1 MLIHIYIMY
10 SMDVKKIKKYKVGI
24 DSETEAI
31 SMVTEPAIESDFVFL
46 SKDKAIVKEAFS
58 NDEKHMVYGA
68 VLRPDFPIYRNDG
81 ENEYYLEFTSESI
94 ERMARDYM
102 MNYRQGNVTIQHEEY
117 ANEVFM
123 VESWIKQD
131 MDKDKSVSVGLDKSL
146 PIGTWFCGFYVN
158 NNDVWER
165 IKSGELKGF
174 SVEAMIDLEDF
185 AKVKKEDA
193 FEMNESFW
201 SKLKSIVNEALGK
214 KEEKME
220 VNEPQP
226 TEPQPTVQEP
236 KVDEPIVTEPQQT
249 VVEEPKPTEPQPTV
263 QEPKVDEPQT
273 TEPQPTVVEEPKPTE
288 PQQTV
293 QEPKVDDPKT
303 NEPKVDEPKPN
314 EPNVDDGKHLNDL
327 IASLREEISALK
339 EANTVLVEKVNDLGK
354 MPSANPINVNGQNG
368 TPSTYSS
375 WRDMM
380 AKMI

>member
-1 MLIHIYIMY
+1 
-10 SMDVKKIKKYKVGI
+10 MDVKKIKKYKVGI

-58 NDEKHMVYGA
+58 TDEKHMVYGA

-158 NNDVWER
+158 NNDIWER

-185 AKVKKEDA
+185 AKVKKEDE

-220 VNEPQP
+220 VNEPQVN
-226 TEPQPTVQEP
+226 EPQPTVQEP
-236 KVDEPIVTEPQQT
+236 KVDDPKPTEPK
-249 VVEEPKPTEPQPTV
+249 VDDPKPTEPQPT
-263 QEPKVDEPQT
+263 
-273 TEPQPTVVEEPKPTE
+273 EPKPT
-288 PQQTV
+288 
-293 QEPKVDDPKT
+293 EPKVDDPKPNEPT
-303 NEPKVDEPKPN
+303 EPKVD
-314 EPNVDDGKHLNDL
+314 DGNHLNDL

-339 EANTVLVEKVNDLGK
+339 DANTVLVEKVNDLGK
-354 MPSANPINVNGQNG
+354 TPSANPINVNGQNG

-380 AKMI
+380 ATMI

>member
-1 MLIHIYIMY
+1 MTTR
-10 SMDVKKIKKYKVGI
+10 KIKKYKVGI

-31 SMVTEPAIESDFVFL
+31 SMVTEPAIESDFVFF
-46 SKDKAIVKEAFS
+46 SKDKDIVKEAFS
-58 NDEKHMVYGA
+58 SDEKHMVYGA
-68 VLRPDFPIYRNDG
+68 VLRPDFPIYRYDG

-185 AKVKKEDA
+185 AKVKKEDE
-193 FEMNESFW
+193 FEMNETFW
-201 SKLKSIVNEALGK
+201 DKLKTIVNEALGK

-220 VNEPQP
+220 EQPIVNEPQP
-226 TEPQPTVQEP
+226 T
-236 KVDEPIVTEPQQT
+236 
-249 VVEEPKPTEPQPTV
+249 VEEPKPSEPTAV
-263 QEPKVDEPQT
+263 EEPKT
-273 TEPQPTVVEEPKPTE
+273 TEEPTVVEEPKPTVTE
-288 PQQTV
+288 
-293 QEPKVDDPKT
+293 EPKVEE
-303 NEPKVDEPKPN
+303 EPKKEEPKPTEEPKPN
-314 EPNVDDGKHLNDL
+314 DDGNHLNDL

-339 EANTVLVEKVNDLGK
+339 EANTVLAEKVNDLGK
-354 MPSANPINVNGQNG
+354 MPSANPINVNGKNG

-380 AKMI
+380 ANMI

>member
-1 MLIHIYIMY
+1 MLIYIIYIL
-10 SMDVKKIKKYKVGI
+10 MDVKKIKKYKVGI

-58 NDEKHMVYGA
+58 TDEKHMVYGA

-158 NNDVWER
+158 NNDIWER

-185 AKVKKEDA
+185 AKVKKEDE

-220 VNEPQP
+220 VNEPQVN
-226 TEPQPTVQEP
+226 EPQPTEP
-236 KVDEPIVTEPQQT
+236 KVDD
-249 VVEEPKPTEPQPTV
+249 PKPTEPQPT
-263 QEPKVDEPQT
+263 
-273 TEPQPTVVEEPKPTE
+273 EPKPT
-288 PQQTV
+288 
-293 QEPKVDDPKT
+293 EPKVDDPKPNEPT
-303 NEPKVDEPKPN
+303 EPKVD
-314 EPNVDDGKHLNDL
+314 DGNHLNDL

-339 EANTVLVEKVNDLGK
+339 DANTVLVEKVNDLGK

-380 AKMI
+380 ATMI

>member
-1 MLIHIYIMY
+1 MTTR
-10 SMDVKKIKKYKVGI
+10 KIKKYKVGI

-31 SMVTEPAIESDFVFL
+31 SMVTEPAIESDFVFF
-46 SKDKAIVKEAFS
+46 SKDKDIVKEAFS
-58 NDEKHMVYGA
+58 SDEKHMVYGA
-68 VLRPDFPIYRNDG
+68 VLRPDFPIYRYDG

-158 NNDVWER
+158 NNDIWER

-185 AKVKKEDA
+185 AKVKKEDE
-193 FEMNESFW
+193 FEMNETFW
-201 SKLKSIVNEALGK
+201 DKLKTIVNEALGK

-220 VNEPQP
+220 EQPIVNEPQP
-226 TEPQPTVQEP
+226 TAV
-236 KVDEPIVTEPQQT
+236 
-249 VVEEPKPTEPQPTV
+249 
-263 QEPKVDEPQT
+263 
-273 TEPQPTVVEEPKPTE
+273 TEPQPTVVEEPKPSE
-288 PQQTV
+288 PTV
-293 QEPKVDDPKT
+293 VEESKPTVEEPKAEE
-303 NEPKVDEPKPN
+303 EPKKEEPKPTEEPKPN
-314 EPNVDDGKHLNDL
+314 DDGNHLNDL
-327 IASLREEISALK
+327 IASLREEISSLK

-354 MPSANPINVNGQNG
+354 MPSANPINVNGKNG
-368 TPSTYSS
+368 TPSTYST

-380 AKMI
+380 ANMI

>member
-1 MLIHIYIMY
+1 MTTR
-10 SMDVKKIKKYKVGI
+10 KIKKYKVGI

-31 SMVTEPAIESDFVFL
+31 SMVTEPAIESDFVFF
-46 SKDKAIVKEAFS
+46 SKDKDIVKEAFS
-58 NDEKHMVYGA
+58 SDEKHMVYGA
-68 VLRPDFPIYRNDG
+68 VLRPDFPIYRYDG

-158 NNDVWER
+158 NNDIWER

-185 AKVKKEDA
+185 AKVKKEDE
-193 FEMNESFW
+193 FEMNETFW
-201 SKLKSIVNEALGK
+201 DKLKTIVNEALGK

-220 VNEPQP
+220 EQPIVNEPQP
-226 TEPQPTVQEP
+226 T
-236 KVDEPIVTEPQQT
+236 
-249 VVEEPKPTEPQPTV
+249 VEEPKPSE
-263 QEPKVDEPQT
+263 
-273 TEPQPTVVEEPKPTE
+273 PTVVEEPKKDE
-288 PQQTV
+288 
-293 QEPKVDDPKT
+293 EPKVEEEPKKEEPKPTEEPKT
-303 NEPKVDEPKPN
+303 N
-314 EPNVDDGKHLNDL
+314 DDGNHLNDL

-339 EANTVLVEKVNDLGK
+339 EANTVLAEKVNDLGK
-354 MPSANPINVNGQNG
+354 MPSANPINVNGKNG

-380 AKMI
+380 ANMI

>member
-1 MLIHIYIMY
+1 MLIYIYIMY

-58 NDEKHMVYGA
+58 SDEKHMVYGA

-185 AKVKKEDA
+185 AKVKKEDE

-220 VNEPQP
+220 VNEPQ
-226 TEPQPTVQEP
+226 
-236 KVDEPIVTEPQQT
+236 VTEPQQ
-249 VVEEPKPTEPQPTV
+249 TV

-273 TEPQPTVVEEPKPTE
+273 TEPTVVD
-288 PQQTV
+288 
-293 QEPKVDDPKT
+293 EPKVDDPKT
-303 NEPKVDEPKPN
+303 TEPTVQEPQTTEPKVDEPKVDDPTVQ
-314 EPNVDDGKHLNDL
+314 EPKVDDGKHLNDL

-339 EANTVLVEKVNDLGK
+339 EANNVLVEKMNDLSK
-354 MPSANPINVNGQNG
+354 MPSASPINVNGQNG

>member
-220 VNEPQP
+220 VNEPQ
-226 TEPQPTVQEP
+226 V
-236 KVDEPIVTEPQQT
+236 
-249 VVEEPKPTEPQPTV
+249 TEPQPTV

-273 TEPQPTVVEEPKPTE
+273 TEPQQTVVEEPKPTE
-288 PQQTV
+288 PKQTEP
-293 QEPKVDDPKT
+293 QTTEPKQT
-303 NEPKVDEPKPN
+303 EPKVDEPKTNEPTVQ

>member
-1 MLIHIYIMY
+1 MATR
-10 SMDVKKIKKYKVGI
+10 KIKKYKVGI

-31 SMVTEPAIESDFVFL
+31 SMVTEPAIESDFVFF
-46 SKDKAIVKEAFS
+46 SKDKDIVKEAFS
-58 NDEKHMVYGA
+58 SDEKHMVYGA
-68 VLRPDFPIYRNDG
+68 VLRPDFPIYRYDG

-185 AKVKKEDA
+185 AKVKKEDE
-193 FEMNESFW
+193 FEMNETFW
-201 SKLKSIVNEALGK
+201 DKLKTIVNEALGK

-220 VNEPQP
+220 EQPIVNEP
-226 TEPQPTVQEP
+226 TV
-236 KVDEPIVTEPQQT
+236 
-249 VVEEPKPTEPQPTV
+249 
-263 QEPKVDEPQT
+263 

-288 PQQTV
+288 EPTV
-293 QEPKVDDPKT
+293 VEEPKPTVEEPKVEE
-303 NEPKVDEPKPN
+303 EPKKEEPKPTEEPKPN
-314 EPNVDDGKHLNDL
+314 DDMNHLNDL
-327 IASLREEISALK
+327 IASLREEISSLK

-354 MPSANPINVNGQNG
+354 MPSANPINVNGKNG

-380 AKMI
+380 ANMI

>member
-1 MLIHIYIMY
+1 
-10 SMDVKKIKKYKVGI
+10 MDVKKIKKYKVGI

-158 NNDVWER
+158 NNDIWER

-185 AKVKKEDA
+185 AKVKKEDE
-193 FEMNESFW
+193 FEMNETFW
-201 SKLKSIVNEALGK
+201 DKLKTIVNEALGK

-220 VNEPQP
+220 EQP
-226 TEPQPTVQEP
+226 
-236 KVDEPIVTEPQQT
+236 I
-249 VVEEPKPTEPQPTV
+249 VEEPKPTEPTV
-263 QEPKVDEPQT
+263 VEEPKPSE
-273 TEPQPTVVEEPKPTE
+273 PTVVEEPKPTVTE
-288 PQQTV
+288 
-293 QEPKVDDPKT
+293 EPKVDDV
-303 NEPKVDEPKPN
+303 N
-314 EPNVDDGKHLNDL
+314 HINDL
-327 IASLREEISALK
+327 IASLREEISSLK
-339 EANTVLVEKVNDLGK
+339 EANNVLVEKVNDLGK
-354 MPSANPINVNGQNG
+354 MPSANPINVNGKNG

>member
-1 MLIHIYIMY
+1 
-10 SMDVKKIKKYKVGI
+10 MDVKKIKKYKVGI

-58 NDEKHMVYGA
+58 TDEKHMVYGA

-185 AKVKKEDA
+185 AKVKKEDE

-201 SKLKSIVNEALGK
+201 DKLKSIVNEALGK

-220 VNEPQP
+220 VNEPQVN
-226 TEPQPTVQEP
+226 EPQPTVQEP
-236 KVDEPIVTEPQQT
+236 KVNEPQTTEPQQT
-249 VVEEPKPTEPQPTV
+249 VVEEPK
-263 QEPKVDEPQT
+263 QT
-273 TEPQPTVVEEPKPTE
+273 
-288 PQQTV
+288 
-293 QEPKVDDPKT
+293 EPKVDDPKPNEPT
-303 NEPKVDEPKPN
+303 EPKVD
-314 EPNVDDGKHLNDL
+314 DGNHINDL

-339 EANTVLVEKVNDLGK
+339 DANNVLVEKVNDLGK

>member
-1 MLIHIYIMY
+1 MATR
-10 SMDVKKIKKYKVGI
+10 KIKKYKVGI

-31 SMVTEPAIESDFVFL
+31 SMVTEPAIESDFVFF
-46 SKDKAIVKEAFS
+46 SKDKDIVKEAFS
-58 NDEKHMVYGA
+58 SDEKHMVYGA
-68 VLRPDFPIYRNDG
+68 VLRPDFPIYRYDG

-158 NNDVWER
+158 NNDIWER

-185 AKVKKEDA
+185 AKVKKEDE
-193 FEMNESFW
+193 FEMNETFW
-201 SKLKSIVNEALGK
+201 DKLKTIVNEALGK

-220 VNEPQP
+220 EQPIVNEPQP
-226 TEPQPTVQEP
+226 TAV
-236 KVDEPIVTEPQQT
+236 
-249 VVEEPKPTEPQPTV
+249 
-263 QEPKVDEPQT
+263 
-273 TEPQPTVVEEPKPTE
+273 TEPQPTVVEEPKPSE
-288 PQQTV
+288 PTV
-293 QEPKVDDPKT
+293 VEEPKPTVEEPKVEEEPKPTEPKPTEEPKT
-303 NEPKVDEPKPN
+303 N
-314 EPNVDDGKHLNDL
+314 DDGNHLNDL

-354 MPSANPINVNGQNG
+354 MPSANPINVNGKNG
-368 TPSTYSS
+368 TPSTYST

-380 AKMI
+380 ANMI

>member
-1 MLIHIYIMY
+1 MTTR
-10 SMDVKKIKKYKVGI
+10 KIKKYKVGI

-31 SMVTEPAIESDFVFL
+31 SMVTEPAIESDFVFF
-46 SKDKAIVKEAFS
+46 SKDKDIVKEAFS
-58 NDEKHMVYGA
+58 SDEKHMVYGA
-68 VLRPDFPIYRNDG
+68 VLRPDFPIYRYDG

-146 PIGTWFCGFYVN
+146 PVGTWFCGFYVN
-158 NNDVWER
+158 NNDIWER

-185 AKVKKEDA
+185 AKVKKEDE
-193 FEMNESFW
+193 FEMNETFW
-201 SKLKSIVNEALGK
+201 DKLKTIVNEALGK

-220 VNEPQP
+220 EQPIVNEPQP
-226 TEPQPTVQEP
+226 TAV
-236 KVDEPIVTEPQQT
+236 
-249 VVEEPKPTEPQPTV
+249 
-263 QEPKVDEPQT
+263 
-273 TEPQPTVVEEPKPTE
+273 TEPQPTVVEEPKPSE
-288 PQQTV
+288 PTV
-293 QEPKVDDPKT
+293 VEEPKKDEEPKVEE
-303 NEPKVDEPKPN
+303 EPKKEEPKPTEEPKPN
-314 EPNVDDGKHLNDL
+314 DDGNHLNDL

-354 MPSANPINVNGQNG
+354 MPSANPINVNGKNG

-380 AKMI
+380 ANMI

>member
-1 MLIHIYIMY
+1 MTTR
-10 SMDVKKIKKYKVGI
+10 KIKKYKVGI

-31 SMVTEPAIESDFVFL
+31 SMVTEPAIESDFVFF
-46 SKDKAIVKEAFS
+46 SKDKDIVKEAFS
-58 NDEKHMVYGA
+58 SDEKHMVYGA
-68 VLRPDFPIYRNDG
+68 VLRPDFPIYRYDG

-158 NNDVWER
+158 NNDIWER

-185 AKVKKEDA
+185 AKVKKEDE
-193 FEMNESFW
+193 FEMNETFW
-201 SKLKSIVNEALGK
+201 DKLKTIVNEALGK

-220 VNEPQP
+220 EQPIVNEPQP
-226 TEPQPTVQEP
+226 TA
-236 KVDEPIVTEPQQT
+236 VTE
-249 VVEEPKPTEPQPTV
+249 
-263 QEPKVDEPQT
+263 
-273 TEPQPTVVEEPKPTE
+273 PTVVEEPKPSEPTVVEEPKATVTE
-288 PQQTV
+288 
-293 QEPKVDDPKT
+293 EPKVEE
-303 NEPKVDEPKPN
+303 EPKKEEPKPTEEPKPN
-314 EPNVDDGKHLNDL
+314 DDGNHLNDL

-354 MPSANPINVNGQNG
+354 MPSANPINVNGKNG
-368 TPSTYSS
+368 TPSTYST

-380 AKMI
+380 ANMI

>member
-1 MLIHIYIMY
+1 MATR
-10 SMDVKKIKKYKVGI
+10 KIKKYKVGI

-31 SMVTEPAIESDFVFL
+31 SMVTEPAIESDFVFF
-46 SKDKAIVKEAFS
+46 SKDKDIVKEAFS
-58 NDEKHMVYGA
+58 SDEKHMVYGA
-68 VLRPDFPIYRNDG
+68 VLRPDFPIYRYDG

-158 NNDVWER
+158 NNDIWER

-185 AKVKKEDA
+185 AKVKKEDE
-193 FEMNESFW
+193 FEMNETFW
-201 SKLKSIVNEALGK
+201 DKLKTIVNEALGK

-220 VNEPQP
+220 EQPIVNEPQP
-226 TEPQPTVQEP
+226 TAV
-236 KVDEPIVTEPQQT
+236 
-249 VVEEPKPTEPQPTV
+249 
-263 QEPKVDEPQT
+263 
-273 TEPQPTVVEEPKPTE
+273 TEPQPTVVEEPKPSE
-288 PQQTV
+288 PTV
-293 QEPKVDDPKT
+293 VEEPKPTVE
-303 NEPKVDEPKPN
+303 EPKAEEEPKPTETKPTEEPKPN
-314 EPNVDDGKHLNDL
+314 DDGNHLNDL

-339 EANTVLVEKVNDLGK
+339 EANTVLAEKVNDLGK
-354 MPSANPINVNGQNG
+354 MPSANPINVNGKNG

-380 AKMI
+380 ANMI

>member
-1 MLIHIYIMY
+1 MFRYIYIMY

-94 ERMARDYM
+94 EKMERDYM

-220 VNEPQP
+220 VNEPQ
-226 TEPQPTVQEP
+226 VN
-236 KVDEPIVTEPQQT
+236 
-249 VVEEPKPTEPQPTV
+249 EPQPTV

-273 TEPQPTVVEEPKPTE
+273 TEPQPTVQEPKTTEPQQTVVEEPKQTE

-293 QEPKVDDPKT
+293 QEPKVDEPKVDDPKS
-303 NEPKVDEPKPN
+303 NEPKVDDVN
-314 EPNVDDGKHLNDL
+314 HINDL
-327 IASLREEISALK
+327 ITSLREEISALK

>member
-1 MLIHIYIMY
+1 MTTR
-10 SMDVKKIKKYKVGI
+10 KIKKYKVGI

-31 SMVTEPAIESDFVFL
+31 SMVTEPAIDSDFVFF
-46 SKDKAIVKEAFS
+46 SKDKDIVKEAFS
-58 NDEKHMVYGA
+58 SDEKHMVYGA
-68 VLRPDFPIYRNDG
+68 VLRPDFPIYRYDG

-158 NNDVWER
+158 NNDIWER

-185 AKVKKEDA
+185 AKVKKEDE
-193 FEMNESFW
+193 FEMNETFW
-201 SKLKSIVNEALGK
+201 DKLKTIVNEALGK
-214 KEEKME
+214 NEEKME
-220 VNEPQP
+220 EQPIVNEPQP
-226 TEPQPTVQEP
+226 TV
-236 KVDEPIVTEPQQT
+236 VDEPKPTVT
-249 VVEEPKPTEPQPTV
+249 EEPKPTE
-263 QEPKVDEPQT
+263 E
-273 TEPQPTVVEEPKPTE
+273 PTVVEEPKKDD
-288 PQQTV
+288 
-293 QEPKVDDPKT
+293 EPKVEE
-303 NEPKVDEPKPN
+303 EPKKEEPNPTEEPKPN
-314 EPNVDDGKHLNDL
+314 DDGNHLNDL

-339 EANTVLVEKVNDLGK
+339 EANTVLAEKVNDLGK
-354 MPSANPINVNGQNG
+354 MPSANPINVNGKNG

-380 AKMI
+380 ANMI

>member
-220 VNEPQP
+220 VNEPQVTEP
-226 TEPQPTVQEP
+226 QTTEPQQTVQEPQTTEPQPTVQEP
-236 KVDEPIVTEPQQT
+236 QHTEPQQT
-249 VVEEPKPTEPQPTV
+249 VVEEPKPTEP
-263 QEPKVDEPQT
+263 
-273 TEPQPTVVEEPKPTE
+273 
-288 PQQTV
+288 
-293 QEPKVDDPKT
+293 KVDDPKSNEPNVDDPKS
-303 NEPKVDEPKPN
+303 NEPK
-314 EPNVDDGKHLNDL
+314 VDDGKHLNDL

>member
-1 MLIHIYIMY
+1 MTTR
-10 SMDVKKIKKYKVGI
+10 KIKKYKVGI

-31 SMVTEPAIESDFVFL
+31 SMVTEPAIESDFVFF
-46 SKDKAIVKEAFS
+46 SKDKDIVKEAFS
-58 NDEKHMVYGA
+58 SDEKHMVYGA
-68 VLRPDFPIYRNDG
+68 VLRPDFPIYRYDG

-146 PIGTWFCGFYVN
+146 PVGTWFCGFYVN
-158 NNDVWER
+158 NNDIWER

-185 AKVKKEDA
+185 AKVKKEDE
-193 FEMNESFW
+193 FEMNETFW
-201 SKLKSIVNEALGK
+201 DKLKTIVNEALGK

-220 VNEPQP
+220 EQPIVNEPQP
-226 TEPQPTVQEP
+226 TA
-236 KVDEPIVTEPQQT
+236 VTEPQQT
-249 VVEEPKPTEPQPTV
+249 VVEEPKPSE
-263 QEPKVDEPQT
+263 
-273 TEPQPTVVEEPKPTE
+273 PTVVEEPKPTVTE
-288 PQQTV
+288 
-293 QEPKVDDPKT
+293 EPKVEE
-303 NEPKVDEPKPN
+303 EPKPTEPKQTEEPKPN
-314 EPNVDDGKHLNDL
+314 DDGNHLNDL

-354 MPSANPINVNGQNG
+354 MPSANPINVNGKNG

-380 AKMI
+380 ANMI

>member
-1 MLIHIYIMY
+1 
-10 SMDVKKIKKYKVGI
+10 MDVKKIKKYKVGI

-220 VNEPQP
+220 VNEPQ
-226 TEPQPTVQEP
+226 
-236 KVDEPIVTEPQQT
+236 VDEPQT
-249 VVEEPKPTEPQPTV
+249 TV

-273 TEPQPTVVEEPKPTE
+273 TEPQQTVQEPQQTVVEEPKPT
-288 PQQTV
+288 
-293 QEPKVDDPKT
+293 EPKVDDPKT
-303 NEPKVDEPKPN
+303 NEPTVQEPK
-314 EPNVDDGKHLNDL
+314 VDDGKHLNDL

>member
-1 MLIHIYIMY
+1 MTTR
-10 SMDVKKIKKYKVGI
+10 KIKKYKVGI

-31 SMVTEPAIESDFVFL
+31 SMVTEPAIESDFVFF
-46 SKDKAIVKEAFS
+46 SKDKDIVKEAFS
-58 NDEKHMVYGA
+58 SDEKHMVYGA
-68 VLRPDFPIYRNDG
+68 VLRPDFPIYRYDG

-158 NNDVWER
+158 NNDIWER

-185 AKVKKEDA
+185 AKVKKEDE
-193 FEMNESFW
+193 FEMNETFW
-201 SKLKSIVNEALGK
+201 DKLKTIVNEALGK

-220 VNEPQP
+220 EQPIVNEP
-226 TEPQPTVQEP
+226 TV
-236 KVDEPIVTEPQQT
+236 
-249 VVEEPKPTEPQPTV
+249 
-263 QEPKVDEPQT
+263 
-273 TEPQPTVVEEPKPTE
+273 TEPQPTVVEEPKQTEEPTVVEEPKPTVEEPKVEEEPKPTE
-288 PQQTV
+288 PKPT
-293 QEPKVDDPKT
+293 E
-303 NEPKVDEPKPN
+303 EPKPN
-314 EPNVDDGKHLNDL
+314 DDGNHLNDL

-354 MPSANPINVNGQNG
+354 MPSANPINVNGKNG

-380 AKMI
+380 ANMI

>member
-1 MLIHIYIMY
+1 MICLDIYTVYII
-10 SMDVKKIKKYKVGI
+10 SMDIKKIKKYKVGI

-185 AKVKKEDA
+185 AKVKKEDE
-193 FEMNESFW
+193 FEMNETFW
-201 SKLKSIVNEALGK
+201 DKLKSIVNEALGK

-220 VNEPQP
+220 VNEPQV
-226 TEPQPTVQEP
+226 TEPQQTVQEP

-249 VVEEPKPTEPQPTV
+249 VQ
-263 QEPKVDEPQT
+263 EPQT
-273 TEPQPTVVEEPKPTE
+273 TEPKPTE
-288 PQQTV
+288 PQQT
-293 QEPKVDDPKT
+293 EPKVDDPKT
-303 NEPKVDEPKPN
+303 NEPTVQEPKVDDVN
-314 EPNVDDGKHLNDL
+314 HINDL
-327 IASLREEISALK
+327 IASLREEISSLK
-339 EANTVLVEKVNDLGK
+339 EANNVLVEKVNDLGK

>member
-58 NDEKHMVYGA
+58 TDEKHMVYGA

-185 AKVKKEDA
+185 AKVKKEDE

-226 TEPQPTVQEP
+226 T
-236 KVDEPIVTEPQQT
+236 VTEPQQ
-249 VVEEPKPTEPQPTV
+249 TV

-273 TEPQPTVVEEPKPTE
+273 TEPQPT
-288 PQQTV
+288 
-293 QEPKVDDPKT
+293 EPKVDDPKPT
-303 NEPKVDEPKPN
+303 EPTVQEPQTTEPKPTEPKVDEPKVDDPTVQ
-314 EPNVDDGKHLNDL
+314 EPKVDDGKHLNDL

-354 MPSANPINVNGQNG
+354 MPSTNPINVNGQNG

>member
-1 MLIHIYIMY
+1 MTTR
-10 SMDVKKIKKYKVGI
+10 KIKKYKVGI

-31 SMVTEPAIESDFVFL
+31 SMVTEPAIESDFVFF
-46 SKDKAIVKEAFS
+46 SKDKDIVKEAFS
-58 NDEKHMVYGA
+58 SDEKHMVYGA
-68 VLRPDFPIYRNDG
+68 VLRPDFPIYRYDG

-158 NNDVWER
+158 NNDIWER

-185 AKVKKEDA
+185 AKVKKEDE
-193 FEMNESFW
+193 FEMNETFW
-201 SKLKSIVNEALGK
+201 DKLKTIVNEALGK

-220 VNEPQP
+220 EQPIVNEPQP
-226 TEPQPTVQEP
+226 TAVTEEP
-236 KVDEPIVTEPQQT
+236 KPT
-249 VVEEPKPTEPQPTV
+249 VVEEPKPSE
-263 QEPKVDEPQT
+263 
-273 TEPQPTVVEEPKPTE
+273 PTVVEEPKPTVE
-288 PQQTV
+288 
-293 QEPKVDDPKT
+293 EPKVEEDPKPT
-303 NEPKVDEPKPN
+303 EPKPTEEPKPN
-314 EPNVDDGKHLNDL
+314 DDGNHLNDL

-339 EANTVLVEKVNDLGK
+339 EANTVLAEKVNDLGK
-354 MPSANPINVNGQNG
+354 MPSANPINVNGKNG

-380 AKMI
+380 ANMI

>member
-1 MLIHIYIMY
+1 MTTR
-10 SMDVKKIKKYKVGI
+10 KIKKYKVGI

-31 SMVTEPAIESDFVFL
+31 SMVTEPAIESDFVFF
-46 SKDKAIVKEAFS
+46 SKDKDIVKEAFS
-58 NDEKHMVYGA
+58 SDEKHMVYGA
-68 VLRPDFPIYRNDG
+68 VLRPDFPIYRYDG

-158 NNDVWER
+158 NNDIWER

-185 AKVKKEDA
+185 AKVKKEDE
-193 FEMNESFW
+193 FEMNETFW
-201 SKLKSIVNEALGK
+201 DKLKTIVNEALGK

-220 VNEPQP
+220 EQ
-226 TEPQPTVQEP
+226 
-236 KVDEPIVTEPQQT
+236 PIVN
-249 VVEEPKPTEPQPTV
+249 
-263 QEPKVDEPQT
+263 
-273 TEPQPTVVEEPKPTE
+273 EPQPTVVEEPKPSEPTVVEDPKPTVTE
-288 PQQTV
+288 
-293 QEPKVDDPKT
+293 EPKVEEEPKKEDPKPT
-303 NEPKVDEPKPN
+303 EEPKPN
-314 EPNVDDGKHLNDL
+314 DDENHLNDL

-354 MPSANPINVNGQNG
+354 MPSANPINVNGKNG

-380 AKMI
+380 ANMI

>member
-1 MLIHIYIMY
+1 MTTR
-10 SMDVKKIKKYKVGI
+10 KIKKYKVGI

-31 SMVTEPAIESDFVFL
+31 SMVTEPAIESDFVFF
-46 SKDKAIVKEAFS
+46 SKDKDIVKEAFS
-58 NDEKHMVYGA
+58 SDEKHMVYGA
-68 VLRPDFPIYRNDG
+68 VLRPDFPIYRYDG

-158 NNDVWER
+158 NNDIWER

-185 AKVKKEDA
+185 AKVKKEDE
-193 FEMNESFW
+193 FEMNETFW
-201 SKLKSIVNEALGK
+201 DKLKTIVNEALGK

-220 VNEPQP
+220 EQPIVNEPQP
-226 TEPQPTVQEP
+226 TVEEP
-236 KVDEPIVTEPQQT
+236 KPSEPTA
-249 VVEEPKPTEPQPTV
+249 VEEPKPTE
-263 QEPKVDEPQT
+263 E
-273 TEPQPTVVEEPKPTE
+273 PTVVEEPKKDEEPKVEEEPKPTE
-288 PQQTV
+288 PKPT
-293 QEPKVDDPKT
+293 E
-303 NEPKVDEPKPN
+303 EPKPN
-314 EPNVDDGKHLNDL
+314 DDGNHLNDL

-339 EANTVLVEKVNDLGK
+339 EANTVLAEKVNDLGK
-354 MPSANPINVNGQNG
+354 MPSANPINVNGKNG

-380 AKMI
+380 ANML

>member
-58 NDEKHMVYGA
+58 SDEKHMVYGA

-102 MNYRQGNVTIQHEEY
+102 MNYKQGNVTIQHEEY

-185 AKVKKEDA
+185 AKVKKEDE

-220 VNEPQP
+220 VNEPQVN
-226 TEPQPTVQEP
+226 EPQPTVQEP
-236 KVDEPIVTEPQQT
+236 KVDEPIVTEPQ
-249 VVEEPKPTEPQPTV
+249 PTV
-263 QEPKVDEPQT
+263 Q
-273 TEPQPTVVEEPKPTE
+273 EPQPTVVEEPKPTE

-293 QEPKVDDPKT
+293 QEPQTTEPKPTEPKVDDPKVDEPNP
-303 NEPKVDEPKPN
+303 NEPKVD
-314 EPNVDDGKHLNDL
+314 DGKHINDL
-327 IASLREEISALK
+327 IASLKEEISALK
-339 EANTVLVEKVNDLGK
+339 EANNVLVEKVNDLGK
-354 MPSANPINVNGQNG
+354 MPSTNPINVNGQNG

>member
-1 MLIHIYIMY
+1 MTTR
-10 SMDVKKIKKYKVGI
+10 KIKKYKVGI

-31 SMVTEPAIESDFVFL
+31 SMVTEPAIESDFVFF
-46 SKDKAIVKEAFS
+46 SKDKDIVKEAFS
-58 NDEKHMVYGA
+58 SDEKHMVYGA
-68 VLRPDFPIYRNDG
+68 VLRPDFPIYRYDG

-158 NNDVWER
+158 NNDIWER

-185 AKVKKEDA
+185 AKVKKEDE
-193 FEMNESFW
+193 FEMNETFW
-201 SKLKSIVNEALGK
+201 DKLKTIVNEALGK

-220 VNEPQP
+220 EQP
-226 TEPQPTVQEP
+226 IVSEPQPTVEEP
-236 KVDEPIVTEPQQT
+236 KPSEPTA
-249 VVEEPKPTEPQPTV
+249 VEEPKPSE
-263 QEPKVDEPQT
+263 
-273 TEPQPTVVEEPKPTE
+273 PTVVEEPKPTVE
-288 PQQTV
+288 
-293 QEPKVDDPKT
+293 EPKAEE
-303 NEPKVDEPKPN
+303 EPKPTEEPKPN
-314 EPNVDDGKHLNDL
+314 DDGNHLNDL

-354 MPSANPINVNGQNG
+354 MPSANPINVNGKNG

-380 AKMI
+380 ANMI

>member
-58 NDEKHMVYGA
+58 NDEKHMGYGA

-220 VNEPQP
+220 VNEPQ
-226 TEPQPTVQEP
+226 
-236 KVDEPIVTEPQQT
+236 VTEPQT
-249 VVEEPKPTEPQPTV
+249 TV

-273 TEPQPTVVEEPKPTE
+273 TEPQQTVVEEPKQTE
-288 PQQTV
+288 PHT
-293 QEPKVDDPKT
+293 T
-303 NEPKVDEPKPN
+303 EPKVDEPNTTEPNVDDPKPN
-314 EPNVDDGKHLNDL
+314 EPTEPKVDDGKHLNDL

>member
-1 MLIHIYIMY
+1 
-10 SMDVKKIKKYKVGI
+10 MDVKKIKKYKVGI

-220 VNEPQP
+220 VNEPQVTEP
-226 TEPQPTVQEP
+226 QTTEPQQTVQEPQTTEPQPTVQEP
-236 KVDEPIVTEPQQT
+236 QHTEPQQT
-249 VVEEPKPTEPQPTV
+249 VVEEPKPTEP
-263 QEPKVDEPQT
+263 
-273 TEPQPTVVEEPKPTE
+273 
-288 PQQTV
+288 
-293 QEPKVDDPKT
+293 KVDDPKSNEPNVDDPKS
-303 NEPKVDEPKPN
+303 NEPK
-314 EPNVDDGKHLNDL
+314 VDDGKHLNDL

-354 MPSANPINVNGQNG
+354 MPSTNPINVNGQNG

>member
-1 MLIHIYIMY
+1 MTTR
-10 SMDVKKIKKYKVGI
+10 KIKKYKVGI

-31 SMVTEPAIESDFVFL
+31 SMVTEPAIESDFVFF
-46 SKDKAIVKEAFS
+46 SKDKDIVKEAFS
-58 NDEKHMVYGA
+58 SDEKHMVYGA
-68 VLRPDFPIYRNDG
+68 VLRPDFPIYRYDG

-158 NNDVWER
+158 NNDIWER

-185 AKVKKEDA
+185 AKVKKEDE
-193 FEMNESFW
+193 FEMNETFW
-201 SKLKSIVNEALGK
+201 DKLKTIVNEALGK

-220 VNEPQP
+220 EQ
-226 TEPQPTVQEP
+226 
-236 KVDEPIVTEPQQT
+236 PIVN
-249 VVEEPKPTEPQPTV
+249 
-263 QEPKVDEPQT
+263 
-273 TEPQPTVVEEPKPTE
+273 EPQPTVVEEPKPTVVE
-288 PQQTV
+288 
-293 QEPKVDDPKT
+293 EPKPSEPTVVE
-303 NEPKVDEPKPN
+303 EPKKDEEPKAEEEPKPTEEPKPN
-314 EPNVDDGKHLNDL
+314 DDGNHLNDL

-339 EANTVLVEKVNDLGK
+339 EANTVLAEKVNDLGK
-354 MPSANPINVNGQNG
+354 MPSANPINVNGKNG

-380 AKMI
+380 ANMI

>member
-1 MLIHIYIMY
+1 MLIYIYIMY

-165 IKSGELKGF
+165 IRRKELKGF

-185 AKVKKEDA
+185 AKVKKEDE

-220 VNEPQP
+220 VNEPQ
-226 TEPQPTVQEP
+226 
-236 KVDEPIVTEPQQT
+236 VTEPQQT
-249 VVEEPKPTEPQPTV
+249 VQEPQTTEPKPTEPQPTV
-263 QEPKVDEPQT
+263 QEPKP
-273 TEPQPTVVEEPKPTE
+273 TEPQPTEPKVDEPKPTE
-288 PQQTV
+288 PN
-293 QEPKVDDPKT
+293 VD
-303 NEPKVDEPKPN
+303 EPKVDEPKPN
-314 EPNVDDGKHLNDL
+314 EPTVQEPKVDDGKHLNDL

-339 EANTVLVEKVNDLGK
+339 DANNVLVEKVNDLGK
-354 MPSANPINVNGQNG
+354 MPSTNPINVNGQNG

>member
-1 MLIHIYIMY
+1 MATR
-10 SMDVKKIKKYKVGI
+10 KIKKYKVGI

-31 SMVTEPAIESDFVFL
+31 SMVTEPAIESDFVFF
-46 SKDKAIVKEAFS
+46 SKDKDIVKEAFS
-58 NDEKHMVYGA
+58 SDEKHMVYGA
-68 VLRPDFPIYRNDG
+68 VLRPDFPIYRYDG

-158 NNDVWER
+158 NNDIWER

-185 AKVKKEDA
+185 AKVKKEDE
-193 FEMNESFW
+193 FEMNETFW
-201 SKLKSIVNEALGK
+201 DKLKTIVNEALGK

-220 VNEPQP
+220 EQP
-226 TEPQPTVQEP
+226 TVTEPQPTAVTEEP
-236 KVDEPIVTEPQQT
+236 KPT
-249 VVEEPKPTEPQPTV
+249 VVEEPKPSE
-263 QEPKVDEPQT
+263 
-273 TEPQPTVVEEPKPTE
+273 PTVVEEPKPTVE
-288 PQQTV
+288 
-293 QEPKVDDPKT
+293 EPKADEDPKPT
-303 NEPKVDEPKPN
+303 EPKPTEEPKPN
-314 EPNVDDGKHLNDL
+314 DDGNHLNDL

-339 EANTVLVEKVNDLGK
+339 EANTVLAEKVNDLGK
-354 MPSANPINVNGQNG
+354 MPSANPINVNGKNG

-380 AKMI
+380 ANMI

>member
-1 MLIHIYIMY
+1 MATR
-10 SMDVKKIKKYKVGI
+10 KIKKYKVGI

-31 SMVTEPAIESDFVFL
+31 SMVTEPAIESDFVFF
-46 SKDKAIVKEAFS
+46 SKDKDIVKEAFS
-58 NDEKHMVYGA
+58 SDEKHMVYGA
-68 VLRPDFPIYRNDG
+68 VLRPDFPIYRYDG

-158 NNDVWER
+158 NNDIWER

-185 AKVKKEDA
+185 AKVKKEDE
-193 FEMNESFW
+193 FEMNETFW
-201 SKLKSIVNEALGK
+201 DKLKTIVNEALGK

-220 VNEPQP
+220 EQPIVEEPKP
-226 TEPQPTVQEP
+226 TE
-236 KVDEPIVTEPQQT
+236 QT
-249 VVEEPKPTEPQPTV
+249 VVEEPKPTE
-263 QEPKVDEPQT
+263 E
-273 TEPQPTVVEEPKPTE
+273 PTVVEEPKPTVTE
-288 PQQTV
+288 
-293 QEPKVDDPKT
+293 EPKVEE
-303 NEPKVDEPKPN
+303 EPKKEEPKPTEEPKPN
-314 EPNVDDGKHLNDL
+314 DDGNHLNDL

-354 MPSANPINVNGQNG
+354 MPSANPINVNGKNG

-380 AKMI
+380 ANMI

>member
-1 MLIHIYIMY
+1 MATR
-10 SMDVKKIKKYKVGI
+10 KIKKYKVGI

-31 SMVTEPAIESDFVFL
+31 SMVTEPAIESDFVFF
-46 SKDKAIVKEAFS
+46 SKDKDIVKEAFS
-58 NDEKHMVYGA
+58 SDEKHMVYGA
-68 VLRPDFPIYRNDG
+68 VLRPDFPIYRYDG

-158 NNDVWER
+158 NNDIWER

-185 AKVKKEDA
+185 AKVKKEDE
-193 FEMNESFW
+193 FEMNETFW
-201 SKLKSIVNEALGK
+201 DKLKTIVNEALGK

-220 VNEPQP
+220 EQPIVNEPQP
-226 TEPQPTVQEP
+226 TAV
-236 KVDEPIVTEPQQT
+236 
-249 VVEEPKPTEPQPTV
+249 
-263 QEPKVDEPQT
+263 
-273 TEPQPTVVEEPKPTE
+273 TEPQPTVVEEPKPSE
-288 PQQTV
+288 PTV
-293 QEPKVDDPKT
+293 VEEPKPTVEEPKVEE
-303 NEPKVDEPKPN
+303 EPKPTEPKPTEEPKPN
-314 EPNVDDGKHLNDL
+314 DGGNHLNDL
-327 IASLREEISALK
+327 IASLREEISSLK

-354 MPSANPINVNGQNG
+354 MPSANPINVNGKNG

-380 AKMI
+380 ANMI

>member
-58 NDEKHMVYGA
+58 TDEKHMVYGA

-185 AKVKKEDA
+185 AKVKKEDE

-220 VNEPQP
+220 VNEPQ
-226 TEPQPTVQEP
+226 VN
-236 KVDEPIVTEPQQT
+236 
-249 VVEEPKPTEPQPTV
+249 EPQPTV

-273 TEPQPTVVEEPKPTE
+273 TEPTVVDEPKVDDPKTTEPTVQEPQTTEPKQTE
-288 PQQTV
+288 PKVDEPKVDDPTV
-293 QEPKVDDPKT
+293 QEPKVDDG
-303 NEPKVDEPKPN
+303 N
-314 EPNVDDGKHLNDL
+314 HINDL
-327 IASLREEISALK
+327 ITSLREEISALK
-339 EANTVLVEKVNDLGK
+339 EANNVLVEKVNDLGK

>member
-1 MLIHIYIMY
+1 
-10 SMDVKKIKKYKVGI
+10 MDVKKIKKYKVGI

-185 AKVKKEDA
+185 AKVKKEDE

-220 VNEPQP
+220 VNEPQV
-226 TEPQPTVQEP
+226 TEPQQTVQEP
-236 KVDEPIVTEPQQT
+236 KVDEPIVTEPQ
-249 VVEEPKPTEPQPTV
+249 PTV
-263 QEPKVDEPQT
+263 QEPQT
-273 TEPQPTVVEEPKPTE
+273 TEPKPTE
-288 PQQTV
+288 PQQTEPKVDEPKTNEPTV
-293 QEPKVDDPKT
+293 QEPKVDDK
-303 NEPKVDEPKPN
+303 NQI
-314 EPNVDDGKHLNDL
+314 NDL
-327 IASLREEISALK
+327 IASLREEISSLK
-339 EANTVLVEKVNDLGK
+339 EANNVLVEKVNDLGK

>member
-1 MLIHIYIMY
+1 MTTR
-10 SMDVKKIKKYKVGI
+10 KIKKYKVGI

-31 SMVTEPAIESDFVFL
+31 SMVTEPAIESDFVFF
-46 SKDKAIVKEAFS
+46 SKDKDIVKEAFS
-58 NDEKHMVYGA
+58 SDEKHMVYGA
-68 VLRPDFPIYRNDG
+68 VLRPDFPIYRYDG

-158 NNDVWER
+158 NNDIWER
-165 IKSGELKGF
+165 IRRKELKGF

-185 AKVKKEDA
+185 AKVKKEDE
-193 FEMNESFW
+193 FEMNETFW
-201 SKLKSIVNEALGK
+201 DKLKTIVNEALGK

-220 VNEPQP
+220 EQPIVNEPQP
-226 TEPQPTVQEP
+226 TAV
-236 KVDEPIVTEPQQT
+236 
-249 VVEEPKPTEPQPTV
+249 
-263 QEPKVDEPQT
+263 
-273 TEPQPTVVEEPKPTE
+273 TEPQPTVVEEPKPSE
-288 PQQTV
+288 PTVVEEPKQTV
-293 QEPKVDDPKT
+293 EEPKVEE
-303 NEPKVDEPKPN
+303 EPKPTEPKPTEEPKPN
-314 EPNVDDGKHLNDL
+314 DDGNHLNDL

-354 MPSANPINVNGQNG
+354 MPSANPINVNGKNG

-380 AKMI
+380 ANMI

>member
-1 MLIHIYIMY
+1 
-10 SMDVKKIKKYKVGI
+10 MDVKKIKKYKVGI

-185 AKVKKEDA
+185 AKVKKEDE

-220 VNEPQP
+220 VNEPQV
-226 TEPQPTVQEP
+226 TEPQQTVQEP

-249 VVEEPKPTEPQPTV
+249 VQEPQTTEPKPTEP
-263 QEPKVDEPQT
+263 KQT
-273 TEPQPTVVEEPKPTE
+273 
-288 PQQTV
+288 
-293 QEPKVDDPKT
+293 EPKVDDPKT
-303 NEPKVDEPKPN
+303 NEPTVQEPKVDDKN
-314 EPNVDDGKHLNDL
+314 QINDL
-327 IASLREEISALK
+327 IASLREEISSLK
-339 EANTVLVEKVNDLGK
+339 EANNVLVEKVNDLGK

>member
-58 NDEKHMVYGA
+58 TDEKHMVYGA

-158 NNDVWER
+158 NNEIWER

-185 AKVKKEDA
+185 AKVKKEDE

-226 TEPQPTVQEP
+226 TVTEPQQTVQEP

-249 VVEEPKPTEPQPTV
+249 VQ
-263 QEPKVDEPQT
+263 
-273 TEPQPTVVEEPKPTE
+273 E

-293 QEPKVDDPKT
+293 QEPQTTEPKPT
-303 NEPKVDEPKPN
+303 EPKVDEPKVDDPTVQ

-339 EANTVLVEKVNDLGK
+339 EANNVLVEKVNDLGK